1 MSYSPDRKYYFF
13 WSGTFSQW
21 EPCLFKIEGTTF
33 NSAEQYMMYKKAI
46 LFNDQ
51 NAAGLILSSDD
62 PKQQKAIGR
71 LIKNYDDTIWESH
84 REEIVYTGNEAK
96 FSQNPKF
103 MKKLLKTAPSLL
115 VESSPVDTIWGVGL
129 HKTDPLILEQKNWK
143 GLNLLGKILTQLRSD
158 FLQSQEYQ

>member
-1 MSYSPDRKYYFF
+1 MSYSPDTTFYFF

-21 EPCLFKIEGTTF
+21 EPCSFKLDSKSF
-33 NSAEQYMMYKKAI
+33 SSAEQYMMFQKAI
-46 LFNDQ
+46 LFND
-51 NAAGLILSSDD
+51 NDAAEKIMSTSD

-71 LIKNYDDTIWESH
+71 LIKNYDDSIWINK
-84 REEIVYTGNEAK
+84 REDIVYIGNKAK

-103 MKKLLKTAPSLL
+103 LKKLLATDPSLL

-143 GLNLLGKILTQLRSD
+143 GLNLLGNILTRLRND
-158 FLQSQEYQ
+158 LLQNQEHQ